1 MFMKPQN
8 RQDDDLENLFVT
20 FLNITFIGGTLLTGG
35 DDGFL
40 YLWDRQRIV
49 RRIFAHEGSIFATHS
64 QSKLGLVISGGMEGI
79 VTLWRLLVE

>member
-1 MFMKPQN
+1 MFLKPQN

-40 YLWDRQRIV
+40 YLWDR
-49 RRIFAHEGSIFATHS
+49 
-64 QSKLGLVISGGMEGI
+64 
-79 VTLWRLLVE
+79 

>member
-49 RRIFAHEGSIFATHS
+49 RRIFAHEGAIFATHS